1 MIDDRST
8 ILKKKKNHCFFRK
21 IKIQKIF
28 FFNIKIF
35 FILKFVKK
43 ICDFFSAKNFFCD
56 IFFGGKSFC
65 RFTRTLDIFLN
76 THTQFLKILFLKIF
90 NSEYRLNETFRNRL
104 KFGLKF
110 VKKRSNRTFYVK
122 SHIFYEIAHFFCE
135 IAHFL

>member
-56 IFFGGKSFC
+56 ILFWRKK
-65 RFTRTLDIFLN
+65 FLAICKDPGHFSQH
-76 THTQFLKILFLKIF
+76 THTIFKNFVFKNFQFRIP
-90 NSEYRLNETFRNRL
+90 SE
-104 KFGLKF
+104 
-110 VKKRSNRTFYVK
+110 
-122 SHIFYEIAHFFCE
+122 
-135 IAHFL
+135 